1 MTIDKPPPVAPGND
15 EALADIVAS
24 DESHL
29 QKYGY
34 KQELNRA
41 LGLFSS
47 FGVQF
52 TSISVGSV
60 VFTTIVVGFGF
71 FGPASFW
78 PFVIGGALQVFG
90 VGLAVAQLVSA
101 FPLSGGVYQI
111 VSRLA
116 PKQQWLAWQG
126 GWWLVVAHT
135 VAVAALSV
143 SMVPFIAGWFGF
155 GDLSGVQITLC
166 AIGIIILVTLVNIAG
181 VKAAAVLNNIG
192 VVAEAAIIIMVVVG
206 LVFAKYDRAPASVL
220 FDTAGTVGLG
230 GHAAW
235 IGFLFAMILPAY
247 TISSFD
253 ATGNAAEETKNAAR
267 NAAWGTVLANTAA
280 VIGGTIF
287 FYLLVRAIPDVGAV
301 MASPTPVKLILDS
314 AVGSTLTTVFEAVAI
329 VALMACIAML
339 QLTAVRVVWSQARD
353 RQMPAAHWLHKLNG
367 NRVPHE
373 RHLRGHPHLDRGLL
387 LVLAAERAVG
397 HDRTRVGARL
407 RRGRRRRLRRGAPKE
422 AARPSLQPQ
431 RGLAVR
437 VRRRD
442 HLVDRAVRHLGV
454 VRLAAGRRRHA
465 GGHCD
470 RIRHLCTDSLRAP
483 RQAEPRRHPRLTRS
497 QSRMVSSSRRHHL
510 ALFRSHAIL

>member
-1 MTIDKPPPVAPGND
+1 MTIDNPPPIAPGNSESLSD
-15 EALADIVAS
+15 VAAI

-29 QKYGY
+29 EKFGY

-60 VFTTIVVGFGF
+60 LFTTIIVGFGF

-78 PFVIGGALQVFG
+78 PFIIGGALQVFG

-111 VSRLA
+111 ISRLA

-135 VAVAALSV
+135 VAVSALSV
-143 SMVPFIAGWFGF
+143 SMVPFIAGWFGID
-155 GDLSGVQITLC
+155 DLSNTQITLY
-166 AIGIIILVTLVNIAG
+166 AIGIIVLVTLVNIAG
-181 VKAAAVLNNIG
+181 VKAAALLNNVG
-192 VVAEAAIIIMVVVG
+192 VVAEAAIIVMVIVALVV
-206 LVFAKYDRAPASVL
+206 AKYPHAPSSVL
-220 FDTAGTVGLG
+220 FDTGGTVGAG
-230 GHAAW
+230 GNPAW
-235 IGFLFAMILPAY
+235 MGFLFAMILPAY
-247 TISSFD
+247 AISSFD

-287 FYLLVRAIPDVGAV
+287 FYLLVHAIPDVDAV
-301 MASPTPVKLILDS
+301 MKSDTPVKLILDS
-314 AVGSTLTTVFEAVAI
+314 AVGSTLTTIFEAVAI

-367 NRVPHE
+367 NRVPMNATFVVTIISIAVCCWSSLLSVLSAMTALAWALAYGVVVVVGFVAV
-373 RHLRGHPHLDRGLL
+373 LRKKLPDHPFNLKAASPFVFVIAITWSVVLCAL
-387 LVLAAERAVG
+387 LVWSDWL
-397 HDRTRVGARL
+397 RVGVGMLVAIAIGFGIYAL
-407 RRGRRRRLRRGAPKE
+407 IPSAHRGKLE
-422 AARPSLQPQ
+422 
-431 RGLAVR
+431 
-437 VRRRD
+437 
-442 HLVDRAVRHLGV
+442 
-454 VRLAAGRRRHA
+454 
-465 GGHCD
+465 
-470 RIRHLCTDSLRAP
+470 
-483 RQAEPRRHPRLTRS
+483 RQGIHD
-497 QSRMVSSSRRHHL
+497 
-510 ALFRSHAIL
+510 

>member
-1 MTIDKPPPVAPGND
+1 MSIENNPQAKPGAATTGADDALSDVAGGD
-15 EALADIVAS
+15 EH
-24 DESHL
+24 HL
-29 QKYGY
+29 HKYGY

-60 VFTTIVVGFGF
+60 VFTTIIVGFGF

-111 VSRLA
+111 ISRLA
-116 PKQQWLAWQG
+116 PGKQWLAWQG
-126 GWWLVVAHT
+126 GWWLVIAHT

-155 GDLSGVQITLC
+155 GELSAGEITLW
-166 AIGIIILVTLVNIAG
+166 AIGIIVLVTLVNVAG
-181 VKAAAVLNNIG
+181 VKAAALLNNVG
-192 VVAEAAIIIMVVVG
+192 VVAEAAIIVMVIVALVV
-206 LVFAKYDRAPASVL
+206 AKYDRAPASIL
-220 FDTAGTVGLG
+220 FDTAGTTADRPV
-230 GHAAW
+230 W

-287 FYLLVRAIPDVGAV
+287 FYLLVRAIPNVDAV
-301 MASPTPVKLILDS
+301 MESATPVKLILDS
-314 AVGSTLTTVFEAVAI
+314 TVGGTLTTIFEAVAI

-353 RQMPAAHWLHKLNG
+353 RQMPAATWLHKLNG
-367 NRVPHE
+367 NRIPINATFVVTLISILVCCWSSLLSVLSAMTALAWALAYGVVVAVGFVAVVRNKLPDHPFNLKAASPFVFGVAILWSVVLCALLVWSDW
-373 RHLRGHPHLDRGLL
+373 LRVGVGMLVAIAIGFVIYAAIPAEDRGK
-387 LVLAAERAVG
+387 
-397 HDRTRVGARL
+397 L
-407 RRGRRRRLRRGAPKE
+407 RREGIHG
-422 AARPSLQPQ
+422 
-431 RGLAVR
+431 
-437 VRRRD
+437 
-442 HLVDRAVRHLGV
+442 
-454 VRLAAGRRRHA
+454 
-465 GGHCD
+465 
-470 RIRHLCTDSLRAP
+470 
-483 RQAEPRRHPRLTRS
+483 
-497 QSRMVSSSRRHHL
+497 
-510 ALFRSHAIL
+510 

>member
-1 MTIDKPPPVAPGND
+1 MTIDNPPPIPTGTGEPLVHNVAD
-15 EALADIVAS
+15 DQR
-24 DESHL
+24 HL
-29 QKYGY
+29 HKYGY

-116 PKQQWLAWQG
+116 PRQQWLAWQG
-126 GWWLVVAHT
+126 GWWLIIAHT

-143 SMVPFIAGWFGF
+143 SMVPFIAGWFGV
-155 GDLSGVQITLC
+155 DELSGTQITLF

-181 VKAAAVLNNIG
+181 VKAAALLNNIG
-192 VVAEAAIIIMVVVG
+192 VVAEAAIIVMVIVALVV
-206 LVFAKYDRAPASVL
+206 AKYDRAPASVL
-220 FDTAGTVGLG
+220 FDTAGTVGPG

-267 NAAWGTVLANTAA
+267 TAAWGTVLANTAA
-280 VIGGTIF
+280 LIGGTIF
-287 FYLLVRAIPDVGAV
+287 FYLLVRAIPDVDAV
-301 MASPTPVKLILDS
+301 MQSVIPVKLILDT
-314 AVGSTLTTVFEAVAI
+314 AVGGTLTTIFEAVAI

-367 NRVPHE
+367 NRIPMNATFVVT
-373 RHLRGHPHLDRGLL
+373 LISVLVCCWSSLL
-387 LVLAAERAVG
+387 SVLSAMTALAWALAYGVVVVVGFVAV
-397 HDRTRVGARL
+397 L
-407 RRGRRRRLRRGAPKE
+407 RRRLPDHPFNLKAASPFVFAVAIVWSIVLCALLIWSDWLRVGVGMLVAIAIGFGIYALIPSAHRGKLE
-422 AARPSLQPQ
+422 RE
-431 RGLAVR
+431 GIH
-437 VRRRD
+437 D
-442 HLVDRAVRHLGV
+442 
-454 VRLAAGRRRHA
+454 
-465 GGHCD
+465 
-470 RIRHLCTDSLRAP
+470 
-483 RQAEPRRHPRLTRS
+483 
-497 QSRMVSSSRRHHL
+497 
-510 ALFRSHAIL
+510 

>member
-1 MTIDKPPPVAPGND
+1 MTVDNPPPVPTGTGKPSNHVLPDD
-15 EALADIVAS
+15 EH
-24 DESHL
+24 HL

-116 PKQQWLAWQG
+116 PRQQWLAWQG
-126 GWWLVVAHT
+126 GWWLIIAHT

-143 SMVPFIAGWFGF
+143 SMVPFIAGWFGL
-155 GDLSGVQITLC
+155 GELSGTQTTLF
-166 AIGIIILVTLVNIAG
+166 AIGIIVAVTVVNIAG
-181 VKAAAVLNNIG
+181 VKAAALLNNIG
-192 VVAEAAIIIMVVVG
+192 VVAEAAIIIMVIVALVV
-206 LVFAKYDRAPASVL
+206 AKYDRAPASVL
-220 FDTAGTVGLG
+220 FDTAGTVGPG
-230 GHAAW
+230 GNAAW

-267 NAAWGTVLANTAA
+267 TAAWGTVLANTAA
-280 VIGGTIF
+280 LIGGTIF
-287 FYLLVRAIPDVGAV
+287 FYLLVRAIPDVDAV
-301 MASPTPVKLILDS
+301 MQSAIPVKLILDT
-314 AVGSTLTTVFEAVAI
+314 AVGGTLTTIFEAVAI

-367 NRVPHE
+367 NRIPMNATFVVT
-373 RHLRGHPHLDRGLL
+373 LISVLVCCWSSLL
-387 LVLAAERAVG
+387 SVLSAMTALAWALAYGVVVVVGFVAV
-397 HDRTRVGARL
+397 L
-407 RRGRRRRLRRGAPKE
+407 RRRLPDHPFNLKSASPFVFAVAIIWSIVLCALLVWSDWLRVGVGMLVAIAIGFGIYALIPSAHRGKLE
-422 AARPSLQPQ
+422 RE
-431 RGLAVR
+431 GIH
-437 VRRRD
+437 D
-442 HLVDRAVRHLGV
+442 
-454 VRLAAGRRRHA
+454 
-465 GGHCD
+465 
-470 RIRHLCTDSLRAP
+470 
-483 RQAEPRRHPRLTRS
+483 
-497 QSRMVSSSRRHHL
+497 
-510 ALFRSHAIL
+510 

>member
-1 MTIDKPPPVAPGND
+1 MTLDNSPPVAPGDGESLADVADND
-15 EALADIVAS
+15 ER
-24 DESHL
+24 HL
-29 QKYGY
+29 HKYGY

-60 VFTTIVVGFGF
+60 VFTTIIVGFGF

-78 PFVIGGALQVFG
+78 PFIIGGALQVFG

-111 VSRLA
+111 ISRLA

-126 GWWLVVAHT
+126 GWWLVIAHT

-143 SMVPFIAGWFGF
+143 SMVPFIAGWFGIE
-155 GDLSGVQITLC
+155 GLSAGATTLW
-166 AIGIIILVTLVNIAG
+166 AIGIIVLVTFVNIAG
-181 VKAAAVLNNIG
+181 VKAAALLNNIG
-192 VVAEAAIIIMVVVG
+192 VVAEAAIILMVIVALVV
-206 LVFAKYDRAPASVL
+206 AKYPHAPASIL
-220 FDTAGTVGLG
+220 FDTAGTVGAG
-230 GHAAW
+230 GNAPW

-287 FYLLVRAIPDVGAV
+287 FYLLVRAIPDVDAV
-301 MASPTPVKLILDS
+301 MASATPVKLILDS
-314 AVGSTLTTVFEAVAI
+314 AVGSTLTTIFEAVAI

-353 RQMPAAHWLHKLNG
+353 RQMPAAHWLHKLNS
-367 NRVPHE
+367 NRIPINATFVVT
-373 RHLRGHPHLDRGLL
+373 LISIVVCCWSSLL
-387 LVLAAERAVG
+387 SVLSAMTALAWALAYGVVVAVG
-397 HDRTRVGARL
+397 FVAVLRKQLPDHPFNLKSASPFVFAVALIWSVVLCAILVWSDWLRVGLGMLVAIAIGFAIYFCIPAAH
-407 RRGRRRRLRRGAPKE
+407 RGKLEREGIH
-422 AARPSLQPQ
+422 
-431 RGLAVR
+431 
-437 VRRRD
+437 D
-442 HLVDRAVRHLGV
+442 
-454 VRLAAGRRRHA
+454 
-465 GGHCD
+465 
-470 RIRHLCTDSLRAP
+470 
-483 RQAEPRRHPRLTRS
+483 
-497 QSRMVSSSRRHHL
+497 
-510 ALFRSHAIL
+510 

>member
-1 MTIDKPPPVAPGND
+1 MTIDNPPPIAAGTGESLSDVARDD
-15 EALADIVAS
+15 EAS
-24 DESHL
+24 L

-60 VFTTIVVGFGF
+60 VFTTIIVGFGF

-111 VSRLA
+111 ISRLA

-143 SMVPFIAGWFGF
+143 SMVPFIAGWFGI
-155 GDLSGVQITLC
+155 GDLSNGEITLW
-166 AIGIIILVTLVNIAG
+166 AIGIIVLVTLVNIAG
-181 VKAAAVLNNIG
+181 VRAAAVLNNVG
-192 VVAEAAIIIMVVVG
+192 VVAEAAIIIMVIVALVV
-206 LVFAKYDRAPASVL
+206 VKYPQAPASIL
-220 FDTAGTVGLG
+220 FDTAGATADRPV
-230 GHAAW
+230 W

-280 VIGGTIF
+280 VVGGTVF
-287 FYLLVRAIPDVGAV
+287 FYLLVRAIPDVDAV
-301 MASPTPVKLILDS
+301 MKSATPVKLILDS
-314 AVGSTLTTVFEAVAI
+314 AVGTTLTTVFEAVAI

-367 NRVPHE
+367 NRVPMNATFVVTLISIAVCCWSSLLSVLSAMTALAWALAYGVVVAVGFVAVIRKKLPDHPFDLKAASPVVFAIAIVWSVVLCVILVWSDW
-373 RHLRGHPHLDRGLL
+373 LRVGVGMLVAIAIGFVIYATIPAEHRGKLDREGI
-387 LVLAAERAVG
+387 
-397 HDRTRVGARL
+397 HD
-407 RRGRRRRLRRGAPKE
+407 
-422 AARPSLQPQ
+422 
-431 RGLAVR
+431 
-437 VRRRD
+437 
-442 HLVDRAVRHLGV
+442 
-454 VRLAAGRRRHA
+454 
-465 GGHCD
+465 
-470 RIRHLCTDSLRAP
+470 
-483 RQAEPRRHPRLTRS
+483 
-497 QSRMVSSSRRHHL
+497 
-510 ALFRSHAIL
+510 